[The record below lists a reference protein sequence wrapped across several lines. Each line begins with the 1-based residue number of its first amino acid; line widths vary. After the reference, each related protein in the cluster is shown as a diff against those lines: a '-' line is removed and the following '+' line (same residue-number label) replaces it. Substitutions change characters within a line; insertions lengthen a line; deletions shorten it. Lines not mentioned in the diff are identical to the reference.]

1 MLYNQDTV
9 FKTVNA
15 NDAWT
20 EAAKSGA
27 TFYTPQELAGNLP
40 DLDYFDVT
48 YTSQLTYSEFYEQLS
63 VVASEADNAPE
74 PYRFGSFE
82 IYNAINSY
90 PSAMTGA
97 VGSDLS

>member
-9 FKTVNA
+9 FKTSEL
-15 NDAWT
+15 DEWT
-20 EAAKSGA
+20 TATADGA

-40 DLDYFDVT
+40 DPDYFDVT
-48 YTSQLTYSEFYEQLS
+48 YTSQLTYAEFYDQLS
-63 VVASEADNAPE
+63 VVASAEDNAPE

-90 PSAMTGA
+90 TNANGNN
-97 VGSDLS
+97 LS